1 MKLWGDNVSLHVTFG
16 LYVNLIYSCLMLYM
30 NVYEVHLSE
39 VTYDINDC
47 VCGIDVLSF
56 IILYLHVT

>member
-1 MKLWGDNVSLHVTFG
+1 MSLHVTFG